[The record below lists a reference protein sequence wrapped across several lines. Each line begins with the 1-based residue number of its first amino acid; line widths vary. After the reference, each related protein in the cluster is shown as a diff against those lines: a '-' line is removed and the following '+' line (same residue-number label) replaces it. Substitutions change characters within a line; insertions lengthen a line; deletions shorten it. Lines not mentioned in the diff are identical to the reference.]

1 MDEAKEAK
9 AFLEDTTAK
18 FERKF
23 HELMLRHRG
32 EIPAVAKD
40 GRYDN
45 RADADIAWSPDN
57 GIAWWTNGFWGGIM
71 NQLYALTGK
80 KEYLDEARASRRI
93 IDGCFL
99 SEFYYGLHHDVGFM
113 WLPTAVADYML
124 TKDDEAR
131 RRGLMAAQLLAG
143 RYNSAGRFIRAW
155 NDPMEKDS
163 PSTKGWAIID
173 CMLNISL
180 LYWASEELGDPRY
193 RTIAEN
199 HAETTMRNFVRPDGS
214 VRHIVEF
221 DPETGERVRSHGG
234 QGYGRG
240 SSWTR
245 GQGWG
250 IYGFMLSY
258 IHTGEKRYLDTAIK
272 IANYFIVNTPP
283 SGLIPVDFRQP
294 AEPAWEDS
302 TAAAIAACGMIEIS
316 KAVEGNDSA
325 IYREAAVRMLKALD
339 EKRSNWDADIDNIIE
354 KGTVAYHYGAHE
366 TGILYGD
373 FYFIE
378 ALMKLAG
385 IDYMP
390 W

>member
-155 NDPMEKDS
+155 NDPTEKDS

-221 DPETGERVRSHGG
+221 DPETGRYVCDYGG
-234 QGYGRG
+234 QGMEKG
-240 SSWTR
+240 SSWSR
-245 GQGWG
+245 GQSWG
-250 IYGFMLSY
+250 IYGFVNSY
-258 IHTGEKRYLDTAIK
+258 RHTGRQDFLATAEK
-272 IANYFIVNTPP
+272 IADYVI
-283 SGLIPVDFRQP
+283 SAIPEDGHIPADFRQP
-294 AEPAWEDS
+294 RELVFEDS
-302 TAAAIAACGMIEIS
+302 TAAAVIACALTELDRIVPGKGYGKTAFVLAS
-316 KAVEGNDSA
+316 TLAKTRADFSA
-325 IYREAAVRMLKALD
+325 D
-339 EKRSNWDADIDNIIE
+339 TD
-354 KGTVAYHYGAHE
+354 
-366 TGILYGD
+366 GILQRCTGSFNGKADREVNFVYAD
-373 FYFIE
+373 YYFLE
-378 ALMKLAG
+378 SLLKMQKK
-385 IDYMP
+385 DVMF